1 MKRQIISI
9 LLLTAIFF
17 ATSCKTETDD
27 PNRLDVNESRTIEVM
42 SEEKWNV
49 VSIDV
54 IAGETYSMVSSGQW
68 TDLTTVTDADGYDDP
83 VLDLFSNLK
92 RNTDA
97 KWFELVAAIDTTN
110 MYVVG
115 SNDDIM
121 FNQSGSLSFFAN
133 DAEDFYGN
141 NSGSISTVVTRIE

>member
-68 TDLTTVTDADGYDDP
+68 TDLTTVTDADGYD
-83 VLDLFSNLK
+83 
-92 RNTDA
+92 
-97 KWFELVAAIDTTN
+97 
-110 MYVVG
+110 G
-115 SNDDIM
+115 
-121 FNQSGSLSFFAN
+121 LS
-133 DAEDFYGN
+133 
-141 NSGSISTVVTRIE
+141 